1 MKKWKIEG
9 KHRVAKDILIT
20 ESHSVS
26 GNLKIRY
33 TGTIKGWRN
42 WKLGNNIDEAIK
54 RAREIRS
61 RIESGD
67 DSVFQ
72 ED

>member
-1 MKKWKIEG
+1 MKKWKIAG
-9 KHRVAKDILIT
+9 RHRIANDILIT
-20 ESHSVS
+20 ESHSIS
-26 GNLKIRY
+26 GELKIRY

-42 WKLGNNIDEAIK
+42 WKLGNDINKAIK
-54 RAREIRS
+54 RAKKIRN
-61 RIESGD
+61 RMESGD